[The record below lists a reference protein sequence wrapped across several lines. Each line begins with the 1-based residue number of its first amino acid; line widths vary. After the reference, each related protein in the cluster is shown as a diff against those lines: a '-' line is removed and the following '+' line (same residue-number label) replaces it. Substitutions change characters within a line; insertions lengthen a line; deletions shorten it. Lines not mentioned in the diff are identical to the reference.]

1 MKLFK
6 VKFQTSNT
14 SNIFYAFVI
23 AGNETEAKKIV
34 EEEIWSLAGIT
45 ILSVAEEER
54 NKIKSR
60 QAEGIAVA
68 KEKGVKFGRPSIE
81 YPKEFIPTYRKWKEG
96 SLKAVDAMRLLGLKK
111 TTFYKLV
118 KQYEENGEEK

>member
-23 AGNETEAKKIV
+23 AGNETEAEKIV

-45 ILSVAEEER
+45 ILSVAEEEM
-54 NKIKSR
+54 K
-60 QAEGIAVA
+60 
-68 KEKGVKFGRPSIE
+68 E
-81 YPKEFIPTYRKWKEG
+81 YPRIICTCLEDD
-96 SLKAVDAMRLLGLKK
+96 L
-111 TTFYKLV
+111 
-118 KQYEENGEEK
+118 GEEEKKQS

>member
-34 EEEIWSLAGIT
+34 EEEIWS
-45 ILSVAEEER
+45 
-54 NKIKSR
+54 
-60 QAEGIAVA
+60 
-68 KEKGVKFGRPSIE
+68 
-81 YPKEFIPTYRKWKEG
+81 
-96 SLKAVDAMRLLGLKK
+96 
-111 TTFYKLV
+111 
-118 KQYEENGEEK
+118 